1 MAEINC
7 GCDEITPCPQ
17 VKSCDTLISS
27 DCVING
33 IDLNCIGVLKTDGLT
48 LSRVLKKLN
57 DAICQSSPVL
67 NPDYS
72 GYDVACL
79 APVTNQQSWVEKISE
94 YVCTLN
100 TTINSNYVTLTNI
113 TNNLT
118 NAPIGTKT
126 SLVLTE
132 TCAELPS
139 LSYVNGTTTLNQHL
153 SNFIATFCDLY
164 TTIQTR
170 TDLSGNTWGSCLS
183 PTLNVKTAIQNI
195 TDLLCVHSQ
204 QIASISTQA
213 NPCGKFDHYNFS
225 SDFIDTV
232 TSTNLCKNEHSVILD
247 KSKLIK
253 VSVSD
258 TCDGYLKDKIVAQ
271 NGVKATVQTVTTTI
285 GTYVCQYMITN
296 TDHIQGISVDSVMY
310 PPGSPIVVTNT
321 TAITSYLNALG
332 FGTFSTVYSG
342 GQLTITAY
350 ITTGSIPQF
359 MTIEGSDYNFV
370 AVTSSS
376 TSCEKIVIEA
386 DPNGSLAGTW
396 QVPSYSGTYIASGS
410 SPIKYRLFDG
420 VTVRI
425 KGKLNNSLP
434 ASIVTDQT
442 VFVLPV
448 GYRPLEDQVFTCA
461 NIGIPATVFVKID
474 TSGNVVILGTL
485 TSFTN
490 NNTYIN
496 ISFDID

>member
-1 MAEINC
+1 
-7 GCDEITPCPQ
+7 
-17 VKSCDTLISS
+17 
-27 DCVING
+27 
-33 IDLNCIGVLKTDGLT
+33 
-48 LSRVLKKLN
+48 
-57 DAICQSSPVL
+57 
-67 NPDYS
+67 
-72 GYDVACL
+72 
-79 APVTNQQSWVEKISE
+79 
-94 YVCTLN
+94 
-100 TTINSNYVTLTNI
+100 
-113 TNNLT
+113 
-118 NAPIGTKT
+118 
-126 SLVLTE
+126 
-132 TCAELPS
+132 
-139 LSYVNGTTTLNQHL
+139 
-153 SNFIATFCDLY
+153 
-164 TTIQTR
+164 
-170 TDLSGNTWGSCLS
+170 
-183 PTLNVKTAIQNI
+183 
-195 TDLLCVHSQ
+195 
-204 QIASISTQA
+204 
-213 NPCGKFDHYNFS
+213 
-225 SDFIDTV
+225 
-232 TSTNLCKNEHSVILD
+232 
-247 KSKLIK
+247 
-253 VSVSD
+253 
-258 TCDGYLKDKIVAQ
+258 
-271 NGVKATVQTVTTTI
+271 
-285 GTYVCQYMITN
+285 
-296 TDHIQGISVDSVMY
+296 MY

-496 ISFDID
+496 ISLDID